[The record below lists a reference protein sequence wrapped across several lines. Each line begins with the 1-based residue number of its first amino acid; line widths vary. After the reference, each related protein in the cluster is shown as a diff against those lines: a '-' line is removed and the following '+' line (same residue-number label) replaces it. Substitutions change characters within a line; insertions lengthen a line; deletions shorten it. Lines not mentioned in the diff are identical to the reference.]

1 MTMEGSLGPILLA
14 EADSVFGDLA
24 SAYLTSR
31 GYRVVRVRDGRRAL
45 EALGLE
51 RFHAIV
57 AGLEL
62 AGLDGL
68 ELASCALLS
77 PVPPPVV
84 LTTRDPGM
92 EHANLDAA
100 GVKAV
105 VTRPCR
111 LSVLVAVIE
120 DVTRAEEE
128 PRATAALAAHG

>member
-1 MTMEGSLGPILLA
+1 MEGNLGPILLA
-14 EADSVFGDLA
+14 EADAVFGDLA
-24 SAYLTSR
+24 GAYLASR
-31 GYRVVRVRDGRRAL
+31 GYRVVRTRDGRRAL
-45 EALGLE
+45 EALALE
-51 RFHAIV
+51 RFAAVV

-68 ELASCALLS
+68 ELASCALLL

-105 VTRPCR
+105 ITRPCR
-111 LSVLVAVIE
+111 LSLLVEAIE
-120 DVTRAEEE
+120 AARAAEEE
-128 PRATAALAAHG
+128 PEPIATLAATG

>member
-1 MTMEGSLGPILLA
+1 MEGKLGPILLA
-14 EADSVFGDLA
+14 EAETVFGDLA
-24 SAYLTSR
+24 GAYLASR

-45 EALGLE
+45 EALGRE
-51 RFHAIV
+51 RFHAVV

-68 ELASCALLS
+68 ELASCATLL
-77 PVPPPVV
+77 PAPPPFV

-100 GVKAV
+100 AVKAV

-111 LSVLVAVIE
+111 LSVLVEVIE
-120 DVTRAEEE
+120 EAARRERPPIAAE
-128 PRATAALAAHG
+128 LAASG